1 MKSDGFFCRDGFVTG
16 DLQRYRYRVLY
27 IVSGRYFAGR
37 WEFRHRRFWS
47 VLCVVLLRS
56 RLSFILGPS
65 RLELRG
71 CLAYGSG
78 VIWQNLAMI
87 LASPVDGASRC
98 CEALPLVKAWE
109 R

>member
-16 DLQRYRYRVLY
+16 DLQWYRYRVLY

-65 RLELRG
+65 WLELRG

-78 VIWQNLAMI
+78 IIWQNLAMI

-98 CEALPLVKAWE
+98 CEVLPLVKAWE